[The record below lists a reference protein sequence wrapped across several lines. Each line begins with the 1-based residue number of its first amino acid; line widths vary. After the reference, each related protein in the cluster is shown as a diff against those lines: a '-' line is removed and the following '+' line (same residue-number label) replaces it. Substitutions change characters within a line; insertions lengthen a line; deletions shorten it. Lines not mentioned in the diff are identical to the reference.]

1 MLSSLSRYSSVLIV
15 LEVCLHHPIPCPCA
29 VTMIRVLVV
38 PIRKMMM
45 KLDKRRLPG
54 VLCMML
60 TVISLLTFVENPVSM
75 PREEMQMEKRVGNKE
90 THGSKGE

>member
-1 MLSSLSRYSSVLIV
+1 
-15 LEVCLHHPIPCPCA
+15 
-29 VTMIRVLVV
+29 
-38 PIRKMMM
+38 
-45 KLDKRRLPG
+45 
-54 VLCMML
+54 MML